1 MTPPGSI
8 VLFRGNDRRGT
19 LEKYIWRLLT
29 AIFMLLVAAV
39 LGIFAFL
46 FQGAALM
53 LGICFYGAVF
63 CALIGVAKGL
73 LVMVDY
79 HREHKEE

>member
-1 MTPPGSI
+1 M
-8 VLFRGNDRRGT
+8 
-19 LEKYIWRLLT
+19 EKYIWRLLT

-39 LGIFAFL
+39 PGIFAFL

-63 CALIGVAKGL
+63 CALIAYLSGVAAAGL
-73 LVMVDY
+73 MIS
-79 HREHKEE
+79 